1 LGGPPVPIAQESAG
15 HAEFPVDM
23 SDTTS
28 QQLVVFSLG
37 SEEYALPIGS
47 VHEIIRFTEP
57 RTVASE
63 AAWIRGVIGL
73 RGKIIPIFDLASR
86 MELDTVDSQPGKIVI
101 VESGTGQV
109 GIMVDEVE
117 EVLTVSSEQLED
129 VPSAN
134 SDSIEAI
141 AKIEDRLV
149 ILLNPEGLFARSG
162 AEEIAAA

>member
-1 LGGPPVPIAQESAG
+1 
-15 HAEFPVDM
+15 M
-23 SDTTS
+23 SETTS
-28 QQLVVFSLG
+28 HQLVVFSLG
-37 SEEYALPIGS
+37 TEEYALPIGS

-57 RTVASE
+57 RTVASD

-86 MELDTVDSQPGKIVI
+86 MELVNVGSEPGKIVI

-117 EVLTVSSEQLED
+117 EVLTVSSDQLEA

-134 SDSIEAI
+134 SDSIDAI
-141 AKIEDRLV
+141 AKIADRLV
-149 ILLNPEGLFARSG
+149 ILLNPEGLFGRERSG
-162 AEEIAAA
+162 DERAARGNGTDEPAAA

>member
-1 LGGPPVPIAQESAG
+1 
-15 HAEFPVDM
+15 M
-23 SDTTS
+23 SDITS

-47 VHEIIRFTEP
+47 VHEIIRYTEP
-57 RTVASE
+57 RTVASD

-86 MELDTVDSQPGKIVI
+86 MELEHVGSEPGKIVI

-109 GIMVDEVE
+109 GVMVDEVE

-129 VPSAN
+129 VPTAN

-149 ILLNPEGLFARSG
+149 ILLNPAGLFARERSDDERAARGSG
-162 AEEIAAA
+162 AEDLAAA

>member
-1 LGGPPVPIAQESAG
+1 
-15 HAEFPVDM
+15 M

-73 RGKIIPIFDLASR
+73 RGKIIPIFDLAAR
-86 MELDTVDSQPGKIVI
+86 MELEIAVESEAGKIVI

-117 EVLTVSSEQLED
+117 EVLTVSSDQLED

-134 SDSIEAI
+134 TDSIEAI

>member
-1 LGGPPVPIAQESAG
+1 
-15 HAEFPVDM
+15 M
-23 SDTTS
+23 SELKS

-47 VHEIIRFTEP
+47 VHEIIRYTEP
-57 RTVASE
+57 RSVASD

-86 MELDTVDSQPGKIVI
+86 MELETVDSEPGKIVI

-109 GIMVDEVE
+109 GVMVDEVE
-117 EVLTVSSEQLED
+117 EVLTVSGEQLED

-134 SDSIEAI
+134 SESIEAI

>member
-1 LGGPPVPIAQESAG
+1 
-15 HAEFPVDM
+15 M
-23 SDTTS
+23 SELTS

-162 AEEIAAA
+162 AEEIAA

>member
-1 LGGPPVPIAQESAG
+1 
-15 HAEFPVDM
+15 M

-57 RTVASE
+57 RTVASD

-86 MELDTVDSQPGKIVI
+86 MELEVAESEAGKIVI

-117 EVLTVSSEQLED
+117 EVLTVSSDQLED

-149 ILLNPEGLFARSG
+149 ILLNLEGLFARPS
-162 AEEIAAA
+162 AEDIAAA

>member
-1 LGGPPVPIAQESAG
+1 MPE
-15 HAEFPVDM
+15 
-23 SDTTS
+23 TTS
-28 QQLVVFSLG
+28 HQLVVFSLG
-37 SEEYALPIGS
+37 SEEYALPIGA

-57 RTVASE
+57 RSVASD

-86 MELDTVDSQPGKIVI
+86 MELDVVDSQPGRVVI

-117 EVLTVSSEQLED
+117 EVLTVSSDQLED

-134 SDSIEAI
+134 TDSIEAI

-149 ILLNPEGLFARSG
+149 ILLNPEGLFARTTP
-162 AEEIAAA
+162 ADELAAA

>member
-1 LGGPPVPIAQESAG
+1 MFREA
-15 HAEFPVDM
+15 M

-57 RTVASE
+57 RTVASD

-86 MELDTVDSQPGKIVI
+86 MELDAVGSEPGKIVI

-117 EVLTVSSEQLED
+117 EVLTVTSEQLED
-129 VPSAN
+129 VPTAN
-134 SDSIEAI
+134 RESIEAI

-149 ILLNPEGLFARSG
+149 ILLNPAGLFARSG
-162 AEEIAAA
+162 ADDLAAA

>member
-1 LGGPPVPIAQESAG
+1 
-15 HAEFPVDM
+15 M
-23 SDTTS
+23 SETTS

-57 RTVASE
+57 RSVASN

-86 MELDTVDSQPGKIVI
+86 LELDGSEPGKIVI
-101 VESGTGQV
+101 VESGSGQV
-109 GIMVDEVE
+109 GVMVDEVE
-117 EVLTVSSEQLED
+117 EVLTVSADRLED
-129 VPSAN
+129 VPTAN
-134 SDSIEAI
+134 SEAIEAI

-149 ILLNPEGLFARSG
+149 ILLNPEGLFAQTAG
-162 AEEIAAA
+162 DEVAA

>member
-1 LGGPPVPIAQESAG
+1 
-15 HAEFPVDM
+15 M
-23 SDTTS
+23 SELTS

-47 VHEIIRFTEP
+47 VHEIIRYTEP
-57 RTVASE
+57 RTVASD

-86 MELDTVDSQPGKIVI
+86 MELDTVGSEPGKIVI

-109 GIMVDEVE
+109 GVMVDEVE
-117 EVLTVSSEQLED
+117 EVLTVSSDQLED
-129 VPSAN
+129 VPSAS
-134 SDSIEAI
+134 SDAIEAI

-149 ILLNPEGLFARSG
+149 ILLNSEGLFARSG
-162 AEEIAAA
+162 AEEITAA

>member
-1 LGGPPVPIAQESAG
+1 
-15 HAEFPVDM
+15 M
-23 SDTTS
+23 SDITS

-47 VHEIIRFTEP
+47 VHEIIRYTEP
-57 RTVASE
+57 RTVASD
-63 AAWIRGVIGL
+63 ADWIRGVIGL

-86 MELDTVDSQPGKIVI
+86 MELENVGSEPGKIVI

-109 GIMVDEVE
+109 GVMVDEVE

-129 VPSAN
+129 VPSAA
-134 SDSIEAI
+134 SDAIEAI

-149 ILLNPEGLFARSG
+149 ILLNPAGLFARSSG
-162 AEEIAAA
+162 EDLAAA